1 VATLPAQ
8 ILNDVSMLSLRSFV
22 AVVETQS
29 FTSAARQ
36 LRVAPSSVTKHV
48 QLIENAFDVA
58 LVHRTTRRISV
69 TEAGERFYE
78 QCVSILS
85 QIDSASAA
93 IGAERE
99 LSGHL
104 RVTAPP
110 SFAAAF
116 LGPHLPAFMQQ
127 HPAISIDV
135 RVNSATEDLIRN
147 RIDVAIT
154 LRREPQS
161 KLTHFWLASCKLV
174 LCASVDYLAR
184 RGTPTCAKDLMDHA
198 CFSGRHSDLAE
209 GWSLRRGDVWDVI
222 NPQFKFLSDNG
233 DLLRQVCLGGG
244 GIGSFY
250 DFHLQDD
257 IRAGRLV
264 CVLPQFELPPR
275 SIFAIIPHKKIVRPQ
290 AKAFIDFVQSLLPS
304 SNIEPPRADQ
314 QPRVRRRARQNLD

>member
-1 VATLPAQ
+1 MASLSTQ
-8 ILNDVSMLSLRSFV
+8 ILNHVSMLSLRCFV

-48 QLIENAFDVA
+48 QLIETAFDVA

-78 QCVSILS
+78 QCLSILS

-93 IGAERE
+93 IGAERT

-110 SFAAAF
+110 SFVAAF
-116 LGPHLPAFMQQ
+116 LGPHLPAFMRE

-135 RVNSATEDLIRN
+135 NVNSATEDLIRN

-161 KLTHFWLASCKLV
+161 KLTHFWLASCPLS
-174 LCASVDYLAR
+174 LCASPDYLAR
-184 RGTPTCAKDLMDHA
+184 HGTPRKPDDLMRHA
-198 CFSGRHSDLAE
+198 CLSGRHSDLAE
-209 GWSLRRGDVWDVI
+209 GWTLGRDGAWQVI
-222 NPQFKFLSDNG
+222 NPPYRLLSDNG
-233 DLLRQVCLGGG
+233 DLLRQGALGGA
-244 GIGSFY
+244 GIGAFY
-250 DFHLQDD
+250 DFHVGDD
-257 IRAGRLV
+257 LRAGRLMR
-264 CVLPQFELPPR
+264 VLPNFALTPR
-275 SIFAIIPHKKIVRPQ
+275 NAFAIIPHKTIVRPQ
-290 AKAFIDFVQSLLPS
+290 AKAFIDFVQGLMPH
-304 SNIEPPRADQ
+304 NTH
-314 QPRVRRRARQNLD
+314 